1 MPRFSKRIVRS
12 TIGLAIFGFS
22 FVRAGIDFTPTVNEY
37 VAEGVKFQQ
46 LVFQHNKMRIEYE
59 PPRTWIVDGDATA
72 LHLKPPQKT
81 FAEAIVEAEPLN
93 RAQQLDEAAQKNLEQ
108 KLIASLPAGSQLVK
122 IEQETESPLLL
133 NGNRTFEVIVSYQVM
148 GEKFSRSALFANL
161 SDVQVIF
168 RFTART
174 NDFEALHSEFR
185 TSILSWRQMEATE
198 ASAATASA
206 ASSTNH

>member
-1 MPRFSKRIVRS
+1 
-12 TIGLAIFGFS
+12 
-22 FVRAGIDFTPTVNEY
+22 
-37 VAEGVKFQQ
+37 
-46 LVFQHNKMRIEYE
+46 MRIEYE